1 MNNRERYK
9 HLLNGASC
17 LLLWLI
23 QIAGFAYVWYQL
35 YVPNMPIEDRFW
47 ARGNWAVVGLYGLY
61 LFFFTKVLGG
71 YRIGYSRISEMVL
84 SNYIAII
91 CANVIEYFQ
100 LCLISNA
107 YVDFRPLACLMV
119 LELVFVVPYV
129 YGVRKLYVHMYPPR
143 KMIVVYGNYSPDN
156 LISKINTRKDKYN
169 VCASVSYTVGY
180 EELFP
185 MFKDYG
191 AVVICDVP
199 AEARNDIMKY
209 CYQQS
214 IRTYVTPKISDVI
227 LRGAEDIHMFDT
239 PLLLSRNQGLT
250 ITQRFWKRTM
260 DIVLS
265 LIGLAIVA
273 PFMLI
278 TAIII
283 KLTDGGSVFYTQER
297 LTRDGKAFNIL
308 KFRSMR
314 SDSEEAGARLAMKDD
329 DRVTPI
335 GKFIRRIHFDEIPQ
349 ILNIL
354 KGDMSIVGPRPER
367 EEIQKQYEE
376 IIPEFPLRLKVKAGL
391 TGYAQV
397 YGKYNT
403 TPYDKLKL
411 DLTYIEKYSVLLD
424 LQLILL
430 TVKVLFQKE
439 NTEGIESWQKS
450 AATQENLDKISEKET
465 DEISV

>member
-1 MNNRERYK
+1 MSYRERFK
-9 HLLNGASC
+9 HLLNTVAC
-17 LLLWLI
+17 IVLWLLQVGAFSYI
-23 QIAGFAYVWYQL
+23 WYEI
-35 YVPNMPIEDRFW
+35 YVPAMAMEDRFF

-71 YRIGYSRISEMVL
+71 YRIGYSRKGETVL
-84 SNYIAII
+84 ASYIAII
-91 CANVIEYFQ
+91 CANIVEYFQ
-100 LCLISNA
+100 LCLIENK
-107 YVDFRPLACLMV
+107 YVLAQPLLGLLFV
-119 LELVFVVPYV
+119 ELVFVVPYV
-129 YGVRKLYVHMYPPR
+129 YFVREFYIRMYPPR
-143 KMIVVYGNYSPDN
+143 KTIVVYGNYSPES
-156 LISKINTRKDKYN
+156 LISKINTRKDTYD
-169 VCASVSYTVGY
+169 VCASVSYLIGREKLY
-180 EELFP
+180 KMIKE
-185 MFKDYG
+185 YG
-191 AVVICDVP
+191 AVVISDVP
-199 AEARNDIMKY
+199 AETRNDIMKY
-209 CYQQS
+209 CYQES

-227 LRGAEDIHMFDT
+227 IRGAEDIHMFDT

-273 PFMLI
+273 PFMII

-283 KLTDGGSVFYTQER
+283 KLTDGGPIFYTQER
-297 LTRDGKAFNIL
+297 LTRDGKTFKIL

-314 SDSEEAGARLAMKDD
+314 SDSEASGARLAMKDD

-367 EEIQKQYEE
+367 EEIQKQYMDV
-376 IIPEFPLRLKVKAGL
+376 IPEFPLRLKVKAGL

-403 TPYDKLKL
+403 TPYDKVKM
-411 DLTYIEKYSVLLD
+411 DIAYIETYSLWMD
-424 LQLILL
+424 IKLIMM
-430 TVKVLFQKE
+430 TAKVLFQKE
-439 NTEGIESWQKS
+439 NSEGVDSNQTTAIKVDE
-450 AATQENLDKISEKET
+450 EK
-465 DEISV
+465 

>member
-1 MNNRERYK
+1 MSYKERYK
-9 HLLNGASC
+9 HLLNGIAC

-23 QIAGFAYVWYQL
+23 QMAAFSYVWYEI
-35 YVPNMPIEDRFW
+35 YVSGMAIEDRFW
-47 ARGNWAVVGLYGLY
+47 YRGNWAVVGMYGLY
-61 LFFFTKVLGG
+61 MFFFTKVLGG
-71 YRIGYSRISEMVL
+71 YRIGYSRITEMVL

-91 CANVIEYFQ
+91 CANIVEYFQ
-100 LCLISNA
+100 LCLILNA
-107 YVDFRPLACLMV
+107 YVPVQPLATLLV
-119 LELVFVVPYV
+119 VELVFVVPYV
-129 YGVRKLYVHMYPPR
+129 YIVRRLYVQMYPPR

-156 LISKINTRKDKYN
+156 LISKINTRKDKYD
-169 VCASVSYTVGY
+169 VCATVSYTVGY
-180 EELFP
+180 DKLFK
-185 MFKDYG
+185 MFHKYG
-191 AVVICDVP
+191 AVIISDVP

-209 CYQQS
+209 CYQES
-214 IRTYVTPKISDVI
+214 IRVYVTPKISDVI
-227 LRGAEDIHMFDT
+227 LRGAEDILMFDT

-265 LIGLAIVA
+265 LIGLIIVA
-273 PFMLI
+273 PFMLL

-283 KLTDGGSVFYTQER
+283 KLTDGGKVFYTQER
-297 LTRDGKAFNIL
+297 LTRDGKVFQIL

-314 SDSEEAGARLAMKDD
+314 SDSEVAGARLAMKDD

-376 IIPEFPLRLKVKAGL
+376 LIPEFPFRLKVKAGL

-403 TPYDKLKL
+403 TPYDKVKM
-411 DLTYIEKYSVLLD
+411 DITYIENFSIWMDIK
-424 LQLILL
+424 LIMMTL
-430 TVKVLFQKE
+430 KVLFQKE
-439 NTEGIESWQKS
+439 NSEGVDSNQTTAIKVDE
-450 AATQENLDKISEKET
+450 EN
-465 DEISV
+465 

>member
-1 MNNRERYK
+1 MSYKERYK
-9 HLLNGASC
+9 HLLNGIAC
-17 LLLWLI
+17 LLLWI
-23 QIAGFAYVWYQL
+23 VQVVAFAYIWYEI
-35 YVPNMPIEDRFW
+35 YVPSMAIEDRFW
-47 ARGNWAVVGLYGLY
+47 HRGNWAVVGMYGLL
-61 LFFFTKVLGG
+61 LFFFTQVLGG
-71 YRIGYSRISEMVL
+71 YRIGYSRITEMVL

-91 CANVIEYFQ
+91 CANVVEYFQ
-100 LCLISNA
+100 LCLILND
-107 YVDFRPLACLMV
+107 YVPFEPLALLMV
-119 LELVFVVPYV
+119 AELIFVVPYV
-129 YGVRKLYVHMYPPR
+129 YIVRKLYVQMYPPR
-143 KMIVVYGNYSPDN
+143 KMIVVYGNYSPES

-169 VCASVSYTVGY
+169 VCATVSYTIGY
-180 EELFP
+180 DKLFE

-191 AVVICDVP
+191 AVIISDVP

-273 PFMLI
+273 PFMII
-278 TAIII
+278 TAVII
-283 KLTDGGSVFYTQER
+283 KLTDGGPVFYTQER
-297 LTRDGKAFNIL
+297 LTRDGRAFEIL

-314 SDSEEAGARLAMKDD
+314 SDSEDAGARLAMKDD

-376 IIPEFPLRLKVKAGL
+376 VIPEFPFRLKVKAGL

-403 TPYDKLKL
+403 TPYDKVKM
-411 DLTYIEKYSVLLD
+411 DIAYIENYSLWMD
-424 LQLILL
+424 IKLIMM

-439 NTEGIESWQKS
+439 NSEGVDSNQTTAIKVDE
-450 AATQENLDKISEKET
+450 EK
-465 DEISV
+465 

>member
-1 MNNRERYK
+1 MSYKERYK
-9 HLLNGASC
+9 HLLNAIAC
-17 LLLWLI
+17 ILLWLV
-23 QIAGFAYVWYQL
+23 QITAFAYVWYQV
-35 YVPNMPIEDRFW
+35 YVPGMPIESRFW
-47 ARGNWAVVGLYGLY
+47 DRGNWAVVGLYGLY
-61 LFFFTKVLGG
+61 LYFFTQVLGG
-71 YRIGYSRISEMVL
+71 YRIGYSRITEMVL

-91 CANVIEYFQ
+91 CANIVEYFQ
-100 LCLISNA
+100 LCLISND
-107 YVDFRPLACLMV
+107 YVPVQPLAALMAF
-119 LELVFVVPYV
+119 ELVFTVPYV
-129 YGVRKLYVHMYPPR
+129 YIVRRLYVRMYPPR

-156 LISKINTRKDKYN
+156 LVSKINTRKDKYN
-169 VCASVSYTVGY
+169 VCATVSYTVGY
-180 EELFP
+180 EKLFK

-209 CYQQS
+209 CYQES
-214 IRTYVTPKISDVI
+214 IRIYVTPKISDVI

-278 TAIII
+278 TAVII
-283 KLTDGGSVFYTQER
+283 KLTDGGPVFYTQER
-297 LTRDGKAFNIL
+297 LTRDGKPFQIL

-354 KGDMSIVGPRPER
+354 KGDMSVVGPRPER

-376 IIPEFPLRLKVKAGL
+376 SIPEFPLRLKVKAGL

-403 TPYDKLKL
+403 TPYDKVKM
-411 DLTYIEKYSVLLD
+411 DIAYIEKYSLWMD
-424 LQLILL
+424 IKLIMM

-439 NTEGIESWQKS
+439 NSEGVDSNQTTAMKVDE
-450 AATQENLDKISEKET
+450 EN
-465 DEISV
+465 

>member
-1 MNNRERYK
+1 MNYKERYK
-9 HLLNGASC
+9 HLLNGISC
-17 LLLWLI
+17 CILWI
-23 QIAGFAYVWYQL
+23 VQVAAFAYIWYQI
-35 YVPNMPIEDRFW
+35 YVQNTAIEDRFW
-47 ARGNWAVVGLYGLY
+47 YRGNWAVVGMYGLY

-71 YRIGYSRISEMVL
+71 YRIGYSRITEMVL

-91 CANVIEYFQ
+91 CTNVVEYIQ
-100 LCLISNA
+100 LCLINND
-107 YVDFRPLACLMV
+107 YVMMKPLV
-119 LELVFVVPYV
+119 LLTIFELTFVVPYI
-129 YGVRKLYVHMYPPR
+129 YLVRKLYLYMYPPR
-143 KMIVVYGNYSPDN
+143 KMVVVYGNYSPNN

-169 VCASVSYTVGY
+169 VCASVSYKIGY
-180 EELFP
+180 EKLYELF
-185 MFKDYG
+185 KEYG
-191 AVVICDVP
+191 AVVICDLP

-227 LRGAEDIHMFDT
+227 VRGAEDIHMFDT

-250 ITQRFWKRTM
+250 ITQRFWKRTF
-260 DIVLS
+260 DIVFAS
-265 LIGLAIVA
+265 IGLAIVS

-278 TAIII
+278 TAVII
-283 KLTDGGSVFYTQER
+283 KLTDGGPVFYTQER
-297 LTRDGKAFNIL
+297 LTRDGKKFQII

-335 GKFIRRIHFDEIPQ
+335 GKIIRRIHFDEVPQ
-349 ILNIL
+349 IFNIL
-354 KGDMSIVGPRPER
+354 KGEMSIVGPRPER

-376 IIPEFPLRLKVKAGL
+376 VIPEFPLRLKVKAGL

-403 TPYDKLKL
+403 TPYDKVKM
-411 DLTYIEKYSVLLD
+411 DIAYIEKYSLWMD
-424 LQLILL
+424 IKLIMM

-439 NTEGIESWQKS
+439 NSEGVDSNQTTAIKVDE
-450 AATQENLDKISEKET
+450 EN
-465 DEISV
+465 

>member
-1 MNNRERYK
+1 MNYKERYK
-9 HLLNGASC
+9 HLLNGISC
-17 LLLWLI
+17 CILWVV
-23 QIAGFAYVWYQL
+23 QVAAFAYIWYQI
-35 YVPNMPIEDRFW
+35 YVQNTAIEDRFW
-47 ARGNWAVVGLYGLY
+47 YRGNWAVVGMYGLY

-71 YRIGYSRISEMVL
+71 YRIGYSRITEMVL

-91 CANVIEYFQ
+91 CTNVVEYIQ
-100 LCLISNA
+100 LCLINND
-107 YVDFRPLACLMV
+107 YVMMKPLV
-119 LELVFVVPYV
+119 LLTIFELTFVVPYI
-129 YGVRKLYVHMYPPR
+129 YLVRKLYLYMYPPR
-143 KMIVVYGNYSPDN
+143 KMVVVYGNYSPNN

-169 VCASVSYTVGY
+169 VCASVSYKIGY
-180 EELFP
+180 EKLYELF
-185 MFKDYG
+185 KEYG
-191 AVVICDVP
+191 AVVICDLP

-227 LRGAEDIHMFDT
+227 VRGAEDIHMFDT

-250 ITQRFWKRTM
+250 ITQRFWKRTF
-260 DIVLS
+260 DIVFAS
-265 LIGLAIVA
+265 IGLAIVS

-278 TAIII
+278 TAVII
-283 KLTDGGSVFYTQER
+283 KLTDGGPVFYTQER
-297 LTRDGKAFNIL
+297 LTRDGKKFQII

-335 GKFIRRIHFDEIPQ
+335 GKIIRRIHFDEVPQ
-349 ILNIL
+349 IFNIL
-354 KGDMSIVGPRPER
+354 KGEMSIVGPRPER

-376 IIPEFPLRLKVKAGL
+376 VIPEFPLRLKVKAGL

-403 TPYDKLKL
+403 TPYDKVKM
-411 DLTYIEKYSVLLD
+411 DIAYIEKYSLWMD
-424 LQLILL
+424 IKLIMM

-439 NTEGIESWQKS
+439 NSEGVDSNQITAIKVDE
-450 AATQENLDKISEKET
+450 EN
-465 DEISV
+465 

>member
-1 MNNRERYK
+1 M
-9 HLLNGASC
+9 
-17 LLLWLI
+17 WLI
-23 QIAGFAYVWYQL
+23 QVAAFAYIWYEI
-35 YVPNMPIEDRFW
+35 YVPGMSIENRFW
-47 ARGNWAVVGLYGLY
+47 YKGNFAVVGMYGLY
-61 LFFFTKVLGG
+61 LFFFTKVFGG
-71 YRIGYSRISEMVL
+71 YRIGYSRIVEMVL

-100 LCLISNA
+100 LCLINNA
-107 YVDFRPLACLMV
+107 YVDVRPLGLLLIA
-119 LELVFVVPYV
+119 ELLFVVPYI
-129 YGVRKLYVHMYPPR
+129 YMVRKLYLRMYPPR
-143 KMIVVYGNYSPDN
+143 KMILVYGNYSPDN
-156 LISKINTRKDKYN
+156 LLAKMNARNDRYD
-169 VCASVSYTVGY
+169 VCTTVSYTIGY
-180 EELFP
+180 EELYK
-185 MFKDYG
+185 MFKNYE
-191 AVVICDVP
+191 AVVLSDVP
-199 AEARNDIMKY
+199 AEARNDIMKH
-209 CYQQS
+209 CYQES
-214 IRTYVTPKISDVI
+214 IRMYVTPKISDVI

-273 PFMLI
+273 PFMII

-283 KLTDGGSVFYTQER
+283 KCTDGGSVFYTQKR
-297 LTRDGKAFNIL
+297 LTRDGKEFDIL

-314 SDSEEAGARLAMKDD
+314 SDSEAAGARLAMKDD

-367 EEIQKQYEE
+367 KEIQNQYEE
-376 IIPEFPLRLKVKAGL
+376 SIPEFPLRLKVKAGL

-403 TPYDKLKL
+403 TPYDKVKM
-411 DLTYIEKYSVLLD
+411 DITYIENFSLWMDVK
-424 LQLILL
+424 LIMMTL
-430 TVKVLFQKE
+430 KVLFQKE
-439 NTEGIESWQKS
+439 NSEGVDSNQTTAMKVDK
-450 AATQENLDKISEKET
+450 EN
-465 DEISV
+465 

>member
-1 MNNRERYK
+1 LSYKERYK
-9 HLLNGASC
+9 HLLNGIAC

-23 QIAGFAYVWYQL
+23 QIAAFAYIWYEI
-35 YVPNMPIEDRFW
+35 YVPGMAIEDRFW
-47 ARGNWAVVGLYGLY
+47 YRGNWAVVGMYGLY

-71 YRIGYSRISEMVL
+71 YRIGYSRITEMVL

-91 CANVIEYFQ
+91 CANVVEYIQ
-100 LCLISNA
+100 LCLILNA
-107 YVDFRPLACLMV
+107 YVPVQPLTALMV
-119 LELVFVVPYV
+119 VELVFVVPYV
-129 YGVRKLYVHMYPPR
+129 YVVRRLYILMYPPR

-169 VCASVSYTVGY
+169 VCATVSYAIGY
-180 EELFP
+180 DKLFK
-185 MFKDYG
+185 MFKEYG
-191 AVVICDVP
+191 AVIICDVP

-209 CYQQS
+209 CYQES
-214 IRTYVTPKISDVI
+214 IRVYVTPKISDVI

-278 TAIII
+278 TAVII

-297 LTRDGKAFNIL
+297 LTRDGKVFKIL

-367 EEIQKQYEE
+367 EEIQRQYEE
-376 IIPEFPLRLKVKAGL
+376 LIPEFPFRLKVKAGL

-403 TPYDKLKL
+403 TPYDKVKM
-411 DLTYIEKYSVLLD
+411 DITYIENYSIWMD
-424 LQLILL
+424 IKLIMMTL
-430 TVKVLFQKE
+430 KVLFQKE
-439 NTEGIESWQKS
+439 NSEGVDSNQTTAIKVDE
-450 AATQENLDKISEKET
+450 EN
-465 DEISV
+465 